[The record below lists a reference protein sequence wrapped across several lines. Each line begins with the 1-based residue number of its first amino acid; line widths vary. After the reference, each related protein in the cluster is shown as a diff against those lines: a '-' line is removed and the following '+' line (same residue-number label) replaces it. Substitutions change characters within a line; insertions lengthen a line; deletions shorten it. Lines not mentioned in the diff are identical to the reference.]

1 MRINEMPISTLYEL
15 GAQQREIV
23 EAVWS
28 RGQASVRDVQQSVAG
43 GDRLAYTSVLSAMQ
57 KLERVG
63 WLRHERRA
71 RRYVYR
77 VTFSRRQAE
86 RAATRKFLQRVYRGD
101 LATFLADAAGSPFPE
116 KAKPSL
122 RSRVDLRRGAA

>member
-1 MRINEMPISTLYEL
+1 MPTKTLYDL
-15 GAQQREIV
+15 GEQQREIV

-28 RGQASVRDVQQSVAG
+28 REDATVREVQQSVAG

-57 KLERVG
+57 KLERLG
-63 WLRHERRA
+63 WLRHQRQA

-77 VTFSRRQAE
+77 VPFSRRQAE

-101 LATFLADAAGSPFPE
+101 LATLLADAAGNPFPE
-116 KAKPSL
+116 KTKPSL